1 MEKPEQLSEYVKV
14 TSVSPLLIA
23 CTILLLLGAFVLWG
37 VFGTVTDRV
46 EYSGL
51 IVPHH
56 GTDDVTMDSQGAIT
70 KMYVHTGD
78 TVTVWCVEK

>member
-51 IVPHH
+51 ILKLIIN
-56 GTDDVTMDSQGAIT
+56 DDRF
-70 KMYVHTGD
+70 
-78 TVTVWCVEK
+78 